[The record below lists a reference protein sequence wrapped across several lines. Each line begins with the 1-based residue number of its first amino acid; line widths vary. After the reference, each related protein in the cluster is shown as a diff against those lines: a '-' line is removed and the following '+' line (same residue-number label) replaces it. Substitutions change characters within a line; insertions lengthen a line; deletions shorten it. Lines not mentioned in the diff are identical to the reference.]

1 MKKPVRTPA
10 QEVKITKTTY
20 TKEEIEIINVKQL
33 LTVKEAAVVL
43 GVCSR
48 SVYHYI
54 YSDQLQTCRLGRA
67 IRIQRKELD
76 RFIEANTR

>member
-1 MKKPVRTPA
+1 ML
-10 QEVKITKTTY
+10 ETTY
-20 TKEEIEIINVKQL
+20 TKEEIEIINAKQL

-54 YSDQLQTCRLGRA
+54 ASGQLQTCRLGRA
-67 IRIQRKELD
+67 IRIPRNILD
-76 RFIEANTR
+76 RFIASVLS